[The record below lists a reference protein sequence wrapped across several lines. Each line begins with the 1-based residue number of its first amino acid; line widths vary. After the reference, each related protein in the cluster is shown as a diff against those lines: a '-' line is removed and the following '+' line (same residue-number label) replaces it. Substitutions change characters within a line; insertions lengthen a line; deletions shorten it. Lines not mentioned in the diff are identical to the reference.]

1 MMNGTNF
8 APPPGLKGDE
18 KANLVQMHSFL
29 FRLTEQLNAALAQT
43 DNAIQKAQTT
53 ATAAAS
59 KPAGGSDATEY
70 KELKS
75 LIIKT
80 ADTVRAEMVVLETKL
95 DGKYIAVSDWGTY
108 EENIQQNIET
118 TAKGTVESYGYSAK
132 ITDVADS
139 LNSFVTTSN
148 GYIRRG
154 IIWDKDGVT
163 PIIGIAIG
171 QEIQNAKKIVDGVE
185 TNEDEKAIVNGIEY
199 DVFNKNTN
207 MALYTADRL
216 AFYQNGVEVAY
227 FSQLT
232 MQVTRVNVND
242 AITFQGAWELS
253 KKYGFTLRWI
263 GGNE

>member
-1 MMNGTNF
+1 MNGTNF

-29 FRLTEQLNAALAQT
+29 FKLTEQLNAALAQT

-59 KPAGGSDATEY
+59 KPVSGADATEY

-80 ADTVRAEMVVLETKL
+80 ADTVRAEMKVIVSEL
-95 DGKYIAVSDWGTY
+95 DSVYIAKSEWGSY
-108 EENIQQNIET
+108 EEQIHQDIET
-118 TAKGTVESYGYSAK
+118 TAKGTVESYGYQAQIDGLEDFK
-132 ITDVADS
+132 
-139 LNSFVTTSN
+139 VTSQ

-199 DVFNKNTN
+199 DVFNKNAN

-216 AFYQNGVEVAY
+216 SFYQNGVEVAY

-253 KKYGFTLRWI
+253 KKYGLTLRWI

>member
-1 MMNGTNF
+1 MNGTNF

-29 FRLTEQLNAALAQT
+29 FKLTEQLNAALAQT

-59 KPAGGSDATEY
+59 KPASGSDATEY

-80 ADTVRAEMVVLETKL
+80 ADTVRAEMDVLVSEL
-95 DGKYIAVSDWGTY
+95 DSVYIAKSEWGTY
-108 EENIQQNIET
+108 EEQIHQDIET

-154 IIWDKDGVT
+154 IIVEEDGT
-163 PIIGIAIG
+163 PVIGIAIG
-171 QEIQNAKKIVDGVE
+171 QDLQNLKKIVDGVE
-185 TNEDEKAIVNGIEY
+185 TDEDRTEIVNGVEY
-199 DVFNKNTN
+199 DVLDTTRN
-207 MALYTADRL
+207 MAVYTADKL
-216 AFYQNGVEVAY
+216 AFYQNGVQVAY
-227 FSQLT
+227 FNQLT